1 MDGWICDY
9 SIYCCDCV
17 VPLPC
22 AKAKVAIAMA
32 VPGNSFFLSISLCQC
47 PKTSK
52 IGCFCT
58 LTQFFSLLSTWISG
72 SCLLLLHFTYV

>member
-1 MDGWICDY
+1 MYGWICDY

-32 VPGNSFFLSISLCQC
+32 VPGNSFFLSVFLCQ
-47 PKTSK
+47 
-52 IGCFCT
+52 
-58 LTQFFSLLSTWISG
+58 
-72 SCLLLLHFTYV
+72 